1 MNMNPSVNLT
11 AGDSFLPINAAAEY
25 LADPILEVLKLY
37 HRLDCPEPIR
47 AHYRTVLKWMAR
59 DLENFVLPMVSA
71 AAQARAD
78 QMGLPDLW
86 QFRWRD
92 QPKKMKDP
100 DRSIFRWEHYTPVSN
115 IVNGLL
121 QIKTPTREAIAD
133 ILKTARIVWILKEE
147 NARLS
152 HRSRKDPALDYRNAG
167 IDLLSS

>member
-1 MNMNPSVNLT
+1 MNMNPRINLT
-11 AGDSFLPINAAAEY
+11 GRDSFLPIDAAADY
-25 LADPILEVLKLY
+25 LAGPILEILKQY
-37 HRLDCPEPIR
+37 HRSDCPEPIR

-78 QMGLPDLW
+78 QMGLPDLR

-100 DRSIFRWEHYTPVSN
+100 DRSIFHWEHYTPVSN
-115 IVNGLL
+115 LVDGLL
-121 QIKTPTREAIAD
+121 QIRTPTLETIAN